1 MSLIVLSNKNYYE
14 SDRNTPVGG
23 IESPFAFTNTLQTPV
38 VIPEDAEVALQ
49 SLKIVKDGLFTI
61 TPSNN
66 IMYQYIGAELVDG
79 GLESADSTRFVSR
92 MEVAPQGEYTPENFL
107 TTALVP
113 SMKRAIYHPDFQ
125 NQQNASVNR
134 AAGDNTF
141 EGFNLKYDRLGSA
154 SGTNG
159 RPTSANDFIGATE
172 ASEGFT
178 YDPSNHRFIKTS
190 GNGSNASTKR
200 AFGICK
206 FAPLSCC
213 EGNFMSL
220 FTNASEWSIG
230 LSRYCNPSFTYS
242 IGSESASVDNT
253 QPKHFRGGNFF
264 YDYVAQ
270 TEDNLST
277 GVKELKLY
285 HAVKAAG
292 TEDQIEMREVIYYG
306 YTGAKYAVPYDL
318 DTNASKF
325 NRITFTLTGEKV
337 EAFLSVGG
345 RDAGPLTKF
354 CSPDLGTPG
363 KENFF
368 KPINQ
373 ACAYL
378 YPKYEIFDDG
388 TLTEGKNHYI
398 TMNEFDSRSIT
409 GFNYDGL
416 DTSKSLSLP
425 LKERLINYD
434 FYATAMAGG
443 VEYRDIV
450 DLDTRKF
457 NDIDDATAH
466 TFTLLSGGKVDYKI
480 VPIPGK
486 SQQYYYADEAS
497 MKQFL
502 GFTENA
508 LRVESS
514 ISGSAVTFTSDVIPT
529 LVANESLFVRLSS
542 LTQRSINGV
551 TGNES
556 KIIYHCPRFDN
567 AGNETGGLFFEP
579 GEKTYLDVGNISKT
593 PIGSFSIEIVDMN
606 EKPIKSLVGRT
617 VVVLHIR
624 EKGSHEGRC
633 HPMKC

>member
-1 MSLIVLSNKNYYE
+1 MSLIVLSNKNYFE

-23 IESPFAFTNTLQTPV
+23 IESPFSFTNTLQTPV
-38 VIPEDAEVALQ
+38 VLPEDAEVALQ
-49 SLKIVKDGLFTI
+49 SLKIVKDGLFTL

-79 GLESADSTRFVSR
+79 GLTSENSTRFVSR

-125 NQQNASVNR
+125 NEQSASVNR
-134 AAGDNTF
+134 ATADNTF

-154 SGTNG
+154 SGVNN

-172 ASEGFT
+172 TSKGFE
-178 YDPSNHRFIKTS
+178 YNPSNHRFIKTS
-190 GNGSNASTKR
+190 GSASDPGTSR

-206 FAPLSCC
+206 FAPMSCC
-213 EGNFMSL
+213 EGNFQSH
-220 FTNASEWSIG
+220 FSNASDWSIG

-242 IGSESASVDNT
+242 IGNYEGVLVDNT
-253 QPKHFRGGNFF
+253 QPKHYVGGQDFF
-264 YDYVAQ
+264 DYVAE
-270 TEDNLST
+270 TEDNLAT

-292 TEDQIEMREVIYYG
+292 EEGKIEKREVVYYG
-306 YTGAKYAVPYDL
+306 YTGAALTVPYDL
-318 DTNASKF
+318 DTNASGF
-325 NRITFTLTGEKV
+325 NRINFLLSGEKV
-337 EAFLSVGG
+337 EVFLSVGAKG
-345 RDAGPLTKF
+345 SLTKI

-378 YPKYEIFDDG
+378 YPKYEIQDLGGSPDAAKG
-388 TLTEGKNHYI
+388 QYI
-398 TMNEFDSRSIT
+398 TLNEFDSRSIT

-434 FYATAMAGG
+434 FYATALAGG
-443 VEYRDIV
+443 VEYSDIV
-450 DLDTRKF
+450 DLDTRIF
-457 NDIDDATAH
+457 NNIDDATAH
-466 TFTLLSGGKVDYKI
+466 TFTGLSGGKVDYKI
-480 VPIPGK
+480 VPVPGK

-497 MKQFL
+497 MKQLL

-508 LRVESS
+508 LRVASS
-514 ISGSAVTFTSDVIPT
+514 TSGSAVTFTSDVVPT

-579 GEKTYLDVGNISKT
+579 GEKTYLDVGNITKT
-593 PIGSFSIEIVDMN
+593 PIGSFNIEIVDMN
-606 EKPIKSLVGRT
+606 EKPVRSLTGRT

-624 EKGSHEGRC
+624 EKGSHEGKC